1 MTTKTKSEVK
11 ISEKLMTELTKI
23 HPQWQLP
30 AAIFLS
36 LRGRFERKRVDN
48 GELALKD
55 RIGKVFADGDVGVVM
70 LGDRGTRK
78 TTLMKTIF
86 QGLGLDG
93 VDKSQNNEPM
103 AHFVKSAGMATSVGL
118 FEMFADN
125 PDTIMFLDEMDWD
138 NSGHFGIFKQIS
150 NGEIMRQKHG
160 QTEPTEFKSL
170 VVAATNSINMPT
182 KKSDRQHL
190 LAVLDRFYV
199 LVARPV
205 QTNVHDII
213 DDVIEFEFG
222 GDDVDWDYLR
232 ECLTRENFDTITERE
247 KALVH
252 AIWEDKER
260 YILGGNRDQTRNVFK
275 VIDTVLFFKR
285 LLGVK
290 DITKHEDI
298 VALVNSLVDAIIMF
312 NPASVISL
320 KDDLDE
326 LLYNAVANNDISNN
340 GVRMA
345 KILESCKEHGIS
357 VNESERRKIINRLD
371 NLVMSSLLV
380 RPSKGRY
387 SVKKPFVKRIEPTKE
402 EMKPSPLSGAL

>member
-1 MTTKTKSEVK
+1 MATKVKSEVTA
-11 ISEKLMTELTKI
+11 SNRLMTELTKI
-23 HPQWQLP
+23 HPQWELP

-36 LRGRFERKRVDN
+36 LRGRFERKRVAKD
-48 GELALKD
+48 ELMLKN

-78 TTLMKTIF
+78 TTIMKTIF
-86 QGLGLDG
+86 HGLGLDG
-93 VDKSQNNEPM
+93 ADVVQDNEPI
-103 AHFVKSAGMATSVGL
+103 AHFVKSAGMATSIGL
-118 FEMFADN
+118 FEMLADH
-125 PDTIMFLDEMDWD
+125 PDTIIFLDEMDWD
-138 NSGHFGIFKQIS
+138 NPGHFGIFKQIS

-160 QTEPTEFKSL
+160 QTEPTKFKSL
-170 VVAATNSINMPT
+170 VVAATNSISMPS
-182 KKSDRQHL
+182 KKNDRQHL

-213 DDVIEFEFG
+213 DDVIEFDFNGQE
-222 GDDVDWDYLR
+222 VDWGYLR
-232 ECLTRENFDTITERE
+232 ECLTRENFDPITERE

-252 AIWEDKER
+252 AIWEEKER
-260 YILGGNRDQTRNVFK
+260 FILGGNRDQTRNVFK
-275 VIDTVLFFKR
+275 IIDTVLFFKR

-290 DITKHEDI
+290 DITEHEDI
-298 VALVNSLVDAIIMF
+298 VAMVNQLVDAVIMF

-326 LLYNAVANNDISNN
+326 LLYSAVADNDAGNG

-345 KILESCKEHGIS
+345 RILEVCKEYGIS

-380 RPSKGRY
+380 RPSKGKY
-387 SVKKPFVKRIEPTKE
+387 SVKKPFVKRAEAPKE
-402 EMKPSPLSGAL
+402 EIRASPLAGAL